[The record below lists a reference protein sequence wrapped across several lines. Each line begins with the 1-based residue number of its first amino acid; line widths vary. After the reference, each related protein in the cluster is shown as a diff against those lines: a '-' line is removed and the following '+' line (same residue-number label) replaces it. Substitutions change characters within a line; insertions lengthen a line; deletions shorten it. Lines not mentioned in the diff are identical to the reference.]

1 MSEISKNI
9 DEENLGSY
17 SSNSSSSSSGSSNRS
32 SDLSS
37 HGNSEESEG
46 RRMSDWSDLA
56 SRLVD
61 KLTGKNLQ
69 VTYAFDNLEIE
80 IPKAY
85 GPGGKQLGGATWKVD
100 GKIIIS
106 IEHMDSSKTASS
118 GV

>member
-17 SSNSSSSSSGSSNRS
+17 SSNSSSSGGSSNKT
-32 SDLSS
+32 SDLSN
-37 HGNSEESEG
+37 HGNSEESKG
-46 RRMSDWSDLA
+46 RMSDWSNLA
-56 SRLVD
+56 SKLVD

-85 GPGGKQLGGATWKVD
+85 GPSGKQLGGATWKVD

-106 IEHMDSSKTASS
+106 IEHMDSNKTAS
-118 GV
+118 